1 MLDKLREQGVDVD
14 SILMSL
20 NGKEALYEKFVLKFY
35 NMIKEGEPIENYK
48 DYTELY
54 ERIHGLK
61 GVVANL
67 GITPLFN
74 EYVKIL
80 DLIRAEKLD
89 QIPMAIE
96 EMNAVQERI
105 LKCIEP

>member
-1 MLDKLREQGVDVD
+1 MLDRLRQQGVEVD
-14 SILMSL
+14 NILKSL
-20 NGKEALYEKFVLKFY
+20 NGKEAIYEKFVFKFY

-48 DYTELY
+48 DHNELY

-67 GITPLFN
+67 GITPLFD

-80 DLIRAEKLD
+80 DLIKAEKLE
-89 QIPMAIE
+89 QIPSAID
-96 EMNAVQERI
+96 EMNIVQERI
-105 LKCIEP
+105 LKCIKP